1 VDAPATLGCDT
12 AIRLRN
18 SGGRSTTVPFNPE
31 PVVSS
36 TINVTGPSAGGT
48 PFVMLGSGFVG
59 GLTATV
65 GGAPA
70 TVVSNTS
77 SSVVVLT
84 PPGATGA
91 AQVVVSAPNG
101 CVVSAPFTYR

>member
-1 VDAPATLGCDT
+1 MGFDDPV
-12 AIRLRN
+12 RLTR
-18 SGGRSTTVPFNPE
+18 RRF
-31 PVVSS
+31 
-36 TINVTGPSAGGT
+36 
-48 PFVMLGSGFVG
+48 G

-84 PPGATGA
+84 PPGTTGA
-91 AQVVVSAPNG
+91 AQVVVNAPNG